1 MKTAEYRVEDLLP
14 VGTRIRSVSNHD
26 LTGTVDRYE
35 WMARD
40 PQRLS
45 AIPYAIAW
53 DNPTRA
59 RVLRGWLFPYAT
71 PEGIEA
77 IDA

>member
-1 MKTAEYRVEDLLP
+1 MQSAEINVADLLP
-14 VGTRIRSVSNHD
+14 VGTRVRCVSNPD
-26 LTGTVDRYE
+26 LVGTVDRYE
-35 WMARD
+35 WRD
-40 PQRLS
+40 EHRLS

-71 PEGIEA
+71 VEGIEA
-77 IDA
+77 IE

>member
-1 MKTAEYRVEDLLP
+1 MQSAEILVADLLP
-14 VGTRIRSVSNHD
+14 VGTRVRCVSNPD
-26 LTGTVDRYE
+26 LVGTVDRYE

-45 AIPYAIAW
+45 SIPYAIAW

-71 PEGIEA
+71 PDGIER
-77 IDA
+77 IP